1 MEAAEEDCH
10 RVLSR
15 DLWAIALQS
24 LPKEE
29 SENLVL
35 AESGS
40 KLAVLDSLL
49 KDVVQQ
55 RDECE
60 KKKLK
65 FEIKGR
71 QVILRDLADKAI
83 TWIDKFKEIGD
94 VAVNFDPVHAA
105 LPWAGIRFLLQV
117 RLRS

>member
-1 MEAAEEDCH
+1 MEAAEVNCH
-10 RVLSR
+10 RVPGK

-24 LPKEE
+24 LSKVE
-29 SENLVL
+29 SENLVFT
-35 AESGS
+35 ES
-40 KLAVLDSLL
+40 KLVILESLS
-49 KDVVQQ
+49 KDFIQQ

-65 FEIKGR
+65 FEIRGR
-71 QVILRDLADKAI
+71 QIILRDLADKAI

-94 VAVNFDPVHAA
+94 VAVNFDPIHAA

-117 RLRS
+117 RLPS